1 MDYTNLFFIAARDKY
16 TFNTVHGNATASD
29 LFSLPLETTDS
40 KRTSLDDIARSLDK
54 ELKESAGTSFVR
66 KGKTSQ
72 KELILS
78 NKLEI
83 VKAIIAYKIAEN
95 EAKMDAQEKL
105 ANKEKI
111 RTIIDRKKDI
121 ALENMTLE
129 ELTKMEQ
136 SL

>member
-16 TFNTVHGNATASD
+16 TFNTVHGNATVSD
-29 LFSLPLETTDS
+29 LFSLPLETSDT
-40 KRTSLDDIARSLDK
+40 KRTSLDDIAKTLDK

-72 KELILS
+72 KAIVLN
-78 NKLEI
+78 NKLEL
-83 VKAIIAYKIAEN
+83 VKAIIEYKIAEN

-111 RTIIDRKKDI
+111 RSIIERKKDA